1 MKVFYITTH
10 INNSDAHN
18 YSMNTDPH
26 ASIVRTAFFRFHQE
40 LNDFLMPSQKQ
51 TSVAYAFSGHPSIKD
66 TIEAIGIPHTEVDL
80 ILIDGRSVDFTFQMQ
95 GGESIAVYPV
105 FEPLDISDLVHL
117 RDKPLRSTK
126 FIVDVNLGKLA
137 QKLRLLGFDSLYKN
151 DLLDKEIVDIS
162 LQQRRIILTRDK
174 GILKNSA
181 VTHGYW
187 VRSDNPQKQITEVVK
202 YFQLKHNFK
211 PFTRCST
218 CNGLLQKVTKM
229 QLQDSLPADTLQD
242 YELFMACKGCGKLY
256 WQGCHYDR
264 ICEWIK
270 NLILQG

>member
-1 MKVFYITTH
+1 
-10 INNSDAHN
+10 
-18 YSMNTDPH
+18 MNTDPH
-26 ASIVRTAFFRFHQE
+26 ASIVRTAFFHFHQE

-51 TSVAYAFSGHPSIKD
+51 TSFAYAFSGHPSIKD

-117 RDKPLRSTK
+117 RDKPLRITK

-137 QKLRLLGFDSLYKN
+137 QKLRLLGFDGLYKN

-187 VRSDNPQKQITEVVK
+187 VRSDHPQKQITEVVK

-218 CNGLLQKVTKM
+218 CNGLLKKVTKM
-229 QLQDSLPADTLQD
+229 QLQDSLSADTLQD

-264 ICEWIK
+264 ICQWIK
-270 NLILQG
+270 DLILQG